1 VKHRNKRHHRR
12 DIFEHE
18 HNTQTYKEKA
28 WKREHDAGGFRC
40 SHCKTWV
47 VINDYIG
54 TSNRNH
60 CNYCLWSKHVDQE
73 KGDRKAVCHNG
84 MKPIALTFKH
94 EGYGKQGEIMLVHQC
109 QGADCEK
116 ISINRIARDD
126 ADREVLDIFELSKQ
140 VLSEQFLA
148 ETSITILGKHD
159 EPEICKQLFGVES
172 A

>member
-1 VKHRNKRHHRR
+1 
-12 DIFEHE
+12 
-18 HNTQTYKEKA
+18 
-28 WKREHDAGGFRC
+28 
-40 SHCKTWV
+40 V

-60 CNYCLWSKHVDQE
+60 CNYCLWSKHVDEE

-94 EGYGKQGEIMLVHQC
+94 EGYGKQGELMLVHQC
-109 QGADCEK
+109 QGLDCKK

-126 ADREVLDIFELSKQ
+126 GNNQVLDIFELSKQ
-140 VLSEQFLA
+140 LSKQQIFD
-148 ETSITILGKHD
+148 ETGITILVHTD
-159 EPEICKQLFGVES
+159 EAEIHRQLFG